1 MKQFIKSID
10 FYLILSSLALTRI
23 SESFLGIAVLWS
35 LYIYTDDVYLV
46 GLLTLFQVLPIIIFS
61 FYSGSLADSYNN
73 KNILITTNMSRFLL
87 LLVSGILFH
96 NVHNHILNIILL
108 YILVF
113 FLAVL
118 TSFYLPSF
126 QATIKKTISDKNL
139 VNANS
144 SIEFVK
150 HICNIIGLL
159 LGGVLVESIGL
170 INTLFLG
177 SALFLGG
184 AILMK
189 FAYVPIFSQK
199 IIDKKIKGSIVESFK
214 YLKSSSNLL
223 QQSIYYLIIINI
235 SVAPISLIFVLLSDN
250 LKLGSIGLSLLTISF
265 SIGSIVGTFSAA
277 YILKL
282 IEESTVNYL
291 LIVLYSMLVILTV
304 MIPNTFL
311 VITLIFLTGITS
323 SLSVIFI
330 NTFIQKETSNEYI
343 GRVSSFRSLALR
355 IPPPIIVMVFSYLVD
370 VLSIIYAAVL
380 INVATILFATLVFS
394 KRQRTGG

>member
-1 MKQFIKSID
+1 MKPFIKNID

-35 LYIYTDDVYLV
+35 LYLYTDNVYLV

-73 KNILITTNMSRFLL
+73 KKILVTTNLSRFLL
-87 LLVSGILFH
+87 LLACGVLFYNIQSH
-96 NVHNHILNIILL
+96 VFNIILL
-108 YILVF
+108 YFLVF
-113 FLAVL
+113 LLAVL
-118 TSFYLPSF
+118 TAFYLPSF
-126 QATIKKTISDKNL
+126 QATIKKTVSDKRL

-150 HICNIIGLL
+150 HMCNIIGLL

-170 INTLFLG
+170 VNTLFLG

-184 AILMK
+184 ALIMK
-189 FAYVPIFSQK
+189 FAYIPSFSQK
-199 IIDKKIKGSIVESFK
+199 MLDKKIKSSIVESFK

-235 SVAPISLIFVLLSDN
+235 SVAPISLIFVLLSDH
-250 LKLGSIGLSLLTISF
+250 LKLGSIGLSLLMISF
-265 SIGSIVGTFSAA
+265 SIGSIIGTFSAP
-277 YILKL
+277 YILK
-282 IEESTVNYL
+282 IIQENTVNFL
-291 LIVLYSMLVILTV
+291 LIILYSIFVILTV
-304 MIPNTFL
+304 IIPNIYL
-311 VITLIFLTGITS
+311 VLTLIFLTGITS

-330 NTFIQKETSNEYI
+330 NTFIQKETSNEFI

-355 IPPPIIVMVFSYLVD
+355 IPPPIVVMLFSYLVD
-370 VLSIIYAAVL
+370 VFNLIFAAIL
-380 INVATILFATLVFS
+380 INLATIVFATLVFS
-394 KRQRTGG
+394 KRKS

>member
-1 MKQFIKSID
+1 MKPFIKNID

-35 LYIYTDDVYLV
+35 LYLYTDNVYLV

-73 KNILITTNMSRFLL
+73 KKILVTTNLSRFLL
-87 LLVSGILFH
+87 LLACGVFFYNIQ
-96 NVHNHILNIILL
+96 NHVFNIILL

-113 FLAVL
+113 LLAVL
-118 TSFYLPSF
+118 TAFYLPSF
-126 QATIKKTISDKNL
+126 QATIKKTVSDKRL

-170 INTLFLG
+170 VNTLFLG

-184 AILMK
+184 ALIMK
-189 FAYVPIFSQK
+189 FAYIPSFSQK
-199 IIDKKIKGSIVESFK
+199 MIAKKIKGSIVESFK

-235 SVAPISLIFVLLSDN
+235 SVAPISLIFVLLSEH
-250 LKLGSIGLSLLTISF
+250 LKLGSIGLSLLMISF
-265 SIGSIVGTFSAA
+265 SIGSIIGTFSAP
-277 YILKL
+277 YILK
-282 IEESTVNYL
+282 IIQENTVNFL
-291 LIVLYSMLVILTV
+291 LIILYSIFVILTV
-304 MIPNTFL
+304 IIPNIYL
-311 VITLIFLTGITS
+311 VLTLIFLTGITS

-330 NTFIQKETSNEYI
+330 NTFIQKETSNEFI

-355 IPPPIIVMVFSYLVD
+355 IPPPIVVMLFSYLVD
-370 VLSIIYAAVL
+370 TFNLIFAAIL
-380 INVATILFATLVFS
+380 INLATILFATLVFS
-394 KRQRTGG
+394 KRKSSRG